1 MKKLI
6 KIIVLVSTLSP
17 IFSCTEKN
25 IDAEKP
31 GKNEG
36 QEPTTNCIQSQ
47 SKGPIT
53 LNLQAITT
61 TTATFDSVLD
71 VEQMSNYQEVGF
83 IYSTINEMDIEASHI
98 TKIKISKNIAS
109 TTLTHLL
116 RETQYYYTVYL
127 QKNGVY
133 LYGDTQSFTTPFDGN
148 LSVEEP
154 ANCYIINHSGEY
166 RFQTTKGNSNE
177 VVGNVS
183 SAAVIWE
190 SFGTETTPSIGDLI
204 KECSYKDGFI
214 YFETAATFKE
224 GNALIAAKDADDNIL
239 WSWHIW
245 LTDQPQGQVYYNTA
259 GTMMDR
265 NLGATSAT
273 PGDVGALGLLYQWGR
288 KDPFMGSSSISRDMT
303 AKSTITWPSTVSSN
317 SSYGTITYATAHPTT
332 FITGNSSSN
341 YDWYYTGDKATD
353 NTRWATSSSTKSIYD
368 PCPAGWR
375 VPDGDGSGVWSKA
388 LGSSSSFGH
397 TYSST
402 NKGINF
408 PGKFGT
414 DATIWYPASGY
425 RNSSTGILYDI
436 GYQGNWW
443 SASPTSYEACHLAF
457 ETTAVAPAKISS
469 RACGFSVRC
478 IKE

>member
-47 SKGPIT
+47 SKGSIT

-98 TKIKISKNIAS
+98 TKVKISKNIAS

-127 QKNGVY
+127 QKNDVY

-154 ANCYIINHSGEY
+154 ANCYIINRSGEY

-214 YFETAATFKE
+214 YFETADIFKE

-245 LTDQPQGQVYYNTA
+245 FTDQPQDQVYYNDA
-259 GTMMDR
+259 GIVMDR
-265 NLGATSAT
+265 NLGATSASI
-273 PGDVGALGLLYQWGR
+273 GDIGALGLLYQWGR
-288 KDPFMGSSSISRDMT
+288 KDPFLINNVMIKTSSTTTWYSEDSTEGTSINMSIS
-303 AKSTITWPSTVSSN
+303 
-317 SSYGTITYATAHPTT
+317 HPTT
-332 FITGNSSSN
+332 SINNWTPTENS
-341 YDWYYTGDKATD
+341 WTTL
-353 NTRWATSSSTKSIYD
+353 NTFKSIYD
-368 PCPAGWR
+368 PCP
-375 VPDGDGSGVWSKA
+375 
-388 LGSSSSFGH
+388 
-397 TYSST
+397 T
-402 NKGINF
+402 
-408 PGKFGT
+408 
-414 DATIWYPASGY
+414 GY
-425 RNSSTGILYDI
+425 RIPDNIWHKAT
-436 GYQGNWW
+436 
-443 SASPTSYEACHLAF
+443 
-457 ETTAVAPAKISS
+457 
-469 RACGFSVRC
+469 
-478 IKE
+478 KEEKFRKRYMCLH

>member
-47 SKGPIT
+47 SLGPIT

-116 RETQYYYTVYL
+116 REAQYYYTVYL

-154 ANCYIINHSGEY
+154 ANCYIINRSGEY

-190 SFGTETTPSIGDLI
+190 SFGTKTTPSIGDLI

-245 LTDQPQGQVYYNTA
+245 FTDQPQGQVYYNNA

-273 PGDVGALGLLYQWGR
+273 PGDVEARGLLYQWGR
-288 KDPFMGSSSISRDMT
+288 KDPFLGSS
-303 AKSTITWPSTVSSN
+303 KSTITGPSTVSSD

-353 NTRWATSSSTKSIYD
+353 NTRWTTSSSTKSIYD

-402 NKGINF
+402 YKGVNF
-408 PGKFGT
+408 PGKFGIGP
-414 DATIWYPASGY
+414 TIWYPDSGY
-425 RNSSTGILYDI
+425 LQGATGIFYDTDRLSC
-436 GYQGNWW
+436 WW
-443 SASPTSYEACHLAF
+443 SASHTSYNAYHL
-457 ETTAVAPAKISS
+457 ECDGSGVTPAKSSS
-469 RACGFSVRC
+469 RAPGYSVRC